1 MKHPAPRYFALI
13 PAAGV
18 GARMAADGPKQYLRV
33 GGKPMLR
40 HTIDAFLSSPHIAH
54 TYVVVS
60 ADDSYVDALIPA
72 AGVGARMAADGPK
85 QYMRVGGKPMLRH
98 TIDAFL
104 SSPHIAHTYVVVSAD
119 DTYIDALIP
128 APAPALAQHVS
139 VLRCG
144 GASRMQSIQNAL
156 RQLGE
161 LIGDADWVLVH
172 DAARPGLTAELIEKL
187 ITAIGDDAV
196 GGLLAL
202 PVVDTV
208 KRAGAAVATVSREG
222 LWLAQTPQMFRYR
235 LLCDALAAATDVSV
249 ITDDASAIEAMGLSP
264 KLVEGHPRN
273 LKVTLP
279 ADIRIAEMY
288 LAAP

>member
-1 MKHPAPRYFALI
+1 MNQQAPRYFALI

-18 GARMAADGPKQYLRV
+18 GARMAANGPKQYMAI

-40 HTIDAFLSSPHIAH
+40 HTIDAFLSSPLIAH
-54 TYVVVS
+54 VYVVVS
-60 ADDSYVDALIPA
+60 PDDPHIDAVA
-72 AGVGARMAADGPK
+72 PK
-85 QYMRVGGKPMLRH
+85 QGS
-98 TIDAFL
+98 D
-104 SSPHIAHTYVVVSAD
+104 
-119 DTYIDALIP
+119 
-128 APAPALAQHVS
+128 VS

-144 GASRMQSIQNAL
+144 GATRKDSIQNGL
-156 RQLGE
+156 RQVAEVIGE
-161 LIGDADWVLVH
+161 QDWVLVH
-172 DAARPGLTAELIEKL
+172 DAARPGLNAALIDKL
-187 ITAIGDDAV
+187 ITTIGGDAV

-208 KRAGAAVATVSREG
+208 KRAGSAVSTVSRDG

-235 LLCDALAAATDVSV
+235 LLCDALAAATDASV
-249 ITDDASAIEAMGLSP
+249 ITDDASAVEALGLSP

>member
-1 MKHPAPRYFALI
+1 MNMDQQAPRYFALI

-18 GARMAADGPKQYLRV
+18 GARMAANGPKQYMAI

-40 HTIDAFLSSPHIAH
+40 HTIDAFLSSTLISHV
-54 TYVVVS
+54 YVVVS
-60 ADDSYVDALIPA
+60 PDDA
-72 AGVGARMAADGPK
+72 
-85 QYMRVGGKPMLRH
+85 Q
-98 TIDAFL
+98 IDA
-104 SSPHIAHTYVVVSAD
+104 IV
-119 DTYIDALIP
+119 P
-128 APAPALAQHVS
+128 AEGVT

-144 GASRMQSIQNAL
+144 GATRMDSIQNAL
-156 RQLGE
+156 RRLGE
-161 LIGDADWVLVH
+161 VIGEQDWVLVH
-172 DAARPGLTAELIEKL
+172 DAARPGLNAALIEKL
-187 ITAIGDDAV
+187 ITTIGGDAV

-208 KRAGAAVATVSREG
+208 KRAGGAVSTVSRDG

-235 LLCDALAAATDVSV
+235 LLCDALAAATDASV

>member
-1 MKHPAPRYFALI
+1 MNQSASRNFALI

-18 GARMAADGPKQYLRV
+18 GARMAARGPKQYMTI

-40 HTIDAFLSSPHIAH
+40 HTVDAFLSSPLIAH

-60 ADDSYVDALIPA
+60 PDDD
-72 AGVGARMAADGPK
+72 
-85 QYMRVGGKPMLRH
+85 Q
-98 TIDAFL
+98 IDAVM
-104 SSPHIAHTYVVVSAD
+104 PAHGVT
-119 DTYIDALIP
+119 
-128 APAPALAQHVS
+128 

-144 GASRMQSIQNAL
+144 GASRLESVQNAL

-161 LIGDADWVLVH
+161 VLADNDWVLVH
-172 DAARPGLTAELIEKL
+172 DAARPGLNAALIEKL
-187 ITAIGDDAV
+187 ITNVGNDPV

-208 KRAGAAVATVSREG
+208 KRAGAQVTTVPRDG
-222 LWLAQTPQMFRYR
+222 LWLAQTPQMFRY
-235 LLCDALAAATDVSV
+235 LLLRDALAAATDASV
-249 ITDDASAIEAMGLSP
+249 ITDDASAVEALGHSP

-288 LAAP
+288 LAAPL

>member
-1 MKHPAPRYFALI
+1 MNHTAPRYIALV

-18 GARMAADGPKQYLRV
+18 GARMGAGFPKQYLPI

-40 HTIDAFLSSPHIAH
+40 HTLDAFVTSPLIAH

-60 ADDSYVDALIPA
+60 VDD
-72 AGVGARMAADGPK
+72 G
-85 QYMRVGGKPMLRH
+85 
-98 TIDAFL
+98 
-104 SSPHIAHTYVVVSAD
+104 
-119 DTYIDALIP
+119 YIDSIVP
-128 APAPALAQHVS
+128 PDRVT

-144 GASRMQSIQNAL
+144 GASRLESVRNGLWAL
-156 RQLGE
+156 EKE
-161 LIGDADWVLVH
+161 LHANDWVLVH
-172 DAARPGLTAELIEKL
+172 DAARPGLNGELIEKL
-187 ITAIGDDAV
+187 IRETGDHPA

-208 KRAGAAVATVSREG
+208 KRAVNDEVATVSRDG
-222 LWLAQTPQMFRYR
+222 LWLAQTPQMFRFR
-235 LLCDALAAATDVSV
+235 LLADALEAATDPSA
-249 ITDDASAIEAMGLSP
+249 ITDDASAVEALGLAP

-279 ADIRIAEMY
+279 SDIQIAEMY

>member
-1 MKHPAPRYFALI
+1 MNQQAPRYFALI

-18 GARMAADGPKQYLRV
+18 GARMAADGPKQYLEV

-40 HTIDAFLSSPHIAH
+40 HTLDAFLASDLITH
-54 TYVVVS
+54 TFVVVS
-60 ADDSYVDALIPA
+60 PDDGQIAGVAP
-72 AGVGARMAADGPK
+72 AGVG
-85 QYMRVGGKPMLRH
+85 
-98 TIDAFL
+98 
-104 SSPHIAHTYVVVSAD
+104 
-119 DTYIDALIP
+119 
-128 APAPALAQHVS
+128 

-144 GASRMQSIQNAL
+144 GATRMASVLNGLQAL
-156 RQLGE
+156 RGE
-161 LIGDADWVLVH
+161 LRDSDWVLVH
-172 DAARPGLTAELIEKL
+172 DAARPGLTAALIAKL
-187 ITAIGDDAV
+187 ISSVAADPV

-208 KRAGAAVATVSREG
+208 KRSGQGAVATVARDG

-235 LLCDALAAATDVSV
+235 LLCDALAAATDASA
-249 ITDDASAIEAMGLSP
+249 ITDDASAVEAMGLSP

>member
-1 MKHPAPRYFALI
+1 MNQQAPRYFALI

-18 GARMAADGPKQYLRV
+18 GARMAANGPKQYLQV

-40 HTIDAFLSSPHIAH
+40 HTIDAFLSSPLIAH

-60 ADDSYVDALIPA
+60 PDD
-72 AGVGARMAADGPK
+72 G
-85 QYMRVGGKPMLRH
+85 Q
-98 TIDAFL
+98 
-104 SSPHIAHTYVVVSAD
+104 
-119 DTYIDALIP
+119 IDALG
-128 APAPALAQHVS
+128 HGGGVT

-144 GASRMQSIQNAL
+144 GATRMDSVQNAL

-161 LIGDADWVLVH
+161 LLRPHDWVLVH
-172 DAARPGLTAELIEKL
+172 DAARPGLNAALIDKL
-187 ITAIGDDAV
+187 ITQVGDDPV

-208 KRAGAAVATVSREG
+208 KRSGAAHGPVATVPRNG

-235 LLCDALAAATDVSV
+235 LLCDALAAATDASA
-249 ITDDASAIEAMGLSP
+249 ITDDASAVEALGKSP
-264 KLVEGHPRN
+264 RLVEGHPCN

-288 LAAP
+288 LAAAQ

>member
-1 MKHPAPRYFALI
+1 MIQQQANQQPRYFALI

-18 GARMAADGPKQYLRV
+18 GARMGARGPKQYMAI

-40 HTIDAFLSSPHIAH
+40 HTLDAFLSSELIAH

-60 ADDSYVDALIPA
+60 PDDGQIN
-72 AGVGARMAADGPK
+72 GVVP
-85 QYMRVGGKPMLRH
+85 
-98 TIDAFL
+98 
-104 SSPHIAHTYVVVSAD
+104 
-119 DTYIDALIP
+119 
-128 APAPALAQHVS
+128 QHGVS

-144 GASRMQSIQNAL
+144 GTSRLESVQNAL

-161 LIGDADWVLVH
+161 VIGEHDWVLVH
-172 DAARPGLTAELIEKL
+172 DAARPGLNAALIEKL

-196 GGLLAL
+196 GGLLAM

-208 KRAGAAVATVSREG
+208 KRAGAPVATVPRDG

-235 LLCDALAAATDVSV
+235 LLRDALAAATDASV
-249 ITDDASAIEAMGLSP
+249 ITDDASAVEALGLSP

-279 ADIRIAEMY
+279 SDIRIAEMY

>member
-1 MKHPAPRYFALI
+1 MTQQAPRYVALI

-18 GARMAADGPKQYLRV
+18 GARMAAAGPKQYMAL

-40 HTIDAFLSSPHIAH
+40 HTIDAFLSSALINHV
-54 TYVVVS
+54 YVVVS
-60 ADDSYVDALIPA
+60 PDDGQIDAIVPA
-72 AGVGARMAADGPK
+72 AGV
-85 QYMRVGGKPMLRH
+85 
-98 TIDAFL
+98 T
-104 SSPHIAHTYVVVSAD
+104 
-119 DTYIDALIP
+119 
-128 APAPALAQHVS
+128 

-144 GASRMQSIQNAL
+144 GASRMASVQNAL

-161 LIGDADWVLVH
+161 VLGEHDWVLVH
-172 DAARPGLTAELIEKL
+172 DAARPGLNAALIEKL
-187 ITAIGDDAV
+187 ITTIGGDAV

-208 KRAGAAVATVSREG
+208 KRAGSAVSTVSRDG

-235 LLCDALAAATDVSV
+235 LLCNALAAATDASV
-249 ITDDASAIEAMGLSP
+249 ITDDASAVEAMGLSP